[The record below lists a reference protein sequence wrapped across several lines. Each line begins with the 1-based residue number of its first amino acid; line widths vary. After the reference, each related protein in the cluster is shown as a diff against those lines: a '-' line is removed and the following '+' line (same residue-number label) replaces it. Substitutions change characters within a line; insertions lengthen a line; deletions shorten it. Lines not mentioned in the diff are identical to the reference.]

1 MNVPVP
7 RMTAAVL
14 ALAVNIL
21 LLTALMTPSGGSG
34 GFRADPPERVL
45 VFRTDSTPTAP
56 EHLPKPVS
64 PKQHRQARALA
75 PRAILNV
82 PLATGPPTETLATIA
97 QRLGPDRTA
106 TVIDSSGLRDACQHA
121 FPGELTS
128 EQAEGAVMTLRVFVM
143 ADGRI
148 GQGTITSSS
157 GDADL
162 DWLTL
167 KCLQIYAH
175 LEPATD
181 AELPAGSWQRLTWRW
196 SHP

>member
-1 MNVPVP
+1 MDVPVP
-7 RMTAAVL
+7 RITAAVL

-21 LLTALMTPSGGSG
+21 LLTALMTRSQGSG

-45 VFRTDSTPTAP
+45 VFLTDSTPTAP
-56 EHLPKPVS
+56 EHLPKPVP
-64 PKQHRQARALA
+64 PKQHRQAGALV
-75 PRAILNV
+75 PRAILNA

-97 QRLGPDRTA
+97 QRFGPDRDA
-106 TVIDSSGLRDACQHA
+106 TVIDSPKLRDTCQRA
-121 FPGELTS
+121 YPADLTS
-128 EQAEGAVMTLRVFVM
+128 EQAEGAVMILRVFVM

-148 GQGTITSSS
+148 GQGTVASSS

-175 LEPATD
+175 LEPVAD
-181 AELPAGSWQRLTWRW
+181 GELPIGSWQRLTWRW